1 MEGDHPQTAV
11 YLGEFTANSPRR
23 FDVCRMIWLEHVRA
37 RDIHT
42 HTHVQSL
49 RCQFS
54 VQQAPLRFRWEH
66 RSAHHY
72 SQQYSLVSKTPRDM
86 LRKMLCI
93 ESLWHLSSEVGYCVE
108 WRHLLQWKWSLAL
121 PIRQRPCSGLLWQRP
136 VFSTRQLLG
145 PICNRRLLQWSCGPS
160 DSFETIGCTW
170 KSSDI
175 TFKTKTTSKKS
186 NADPITGLTRLRPAK
201 ANELWASLDLLPP
214 FLFPERLQTRRIF
227 EFVWPLAVWINHHLP
242 LWLFNLF
249 LQILFFQLVH
259 RPEQLVLIHLLATS
273 VFVCALKG
281 HLWTTFSSSP
291 STERTC
297 WQSTV
302 SFCSRLCLLS
312 SFVLWPLITYRT
324 SYLHTTC
331 YLLHLS
337 GGNLFFLT
345 KFTGRLKWTPLP
357 PLFSCTICFCGDHG

>member
-1 MEGDHPQTAV
+1 
-11 YLGEFTANSPRR
+11 
-23 FDVCRMIWLEHVRA
+23 
-37 RDIHT
+37 
-42 HTHVQSL
+42 
-49 RCQFS
+49 
-54 VQQAPLRFRWEH
+54 
-66 RSAHHY
+66 
-72 SQQYSLVSKTPRDM
+72 M

-201 ANELWASLDLLPP
+201 ANELCASLDLLPP